1 MSAHSALKGSRL
13 RRGLVTV
20 TGLALA
26 GAFIALGGA
35 ATAAPGP
42 TADQVRQKINKLMS
56 QLDRVDQQYDQSMV
70 QLSTAT
76 TRLNM
81 INRRL
86 SQAQHSFEAMRLAI
100 TQIASAAYEQ
110 GDLNSTIAM
119 LGTDNPQVVLDRAD
133 LLSHLSSDRRAQMS
147 AFITAAKTLRDSQ
160 QQQRRTKA
168 AIAQLE
174 KQKAAQKAH
183 LQHLVAKNRAELRK
197 LTTPA
202 PSTPST
208 PRTATTPVAGSGA
221 ARIAVQYALSKIGDP
236 YVYGASGPSSFD
248 CSGLVMAAWAAAGV
262 SIPRTTYEQWSAL
275 PHVASS
281 SIQPGDLLLYDA
293 EGHVAIYVG
302 NGNIVDAPQPG
313 MTVEEIPMSTPWYAS
328 TFNGAVRP

>member
-202 PSTPST
+202 PSFSTHCPRSAIRMCMAPAGRVASTARGSSWLLGRPLGFRSPVQPMNSGQPFRMWRVQASSLETCCSMT
-208 PRTATTPVAGSGA
+208 PRATWPSMSGTAISWTLRSLA
-221 ARIAVQYALSKIGDP
+221 
-236 YVYGASGPSSFD
+236 
-248 CSGLVMAAWAAAGV
+248 
-262 SIPRTTYEQWSAL
+262 
-275 PHVASS
+275 
-281 SIQPGDLLLYDA
+281 
-293 EGHVAIYVG
+293 
-302 NGNIVDAPQPG
+302 
-313 MTVEEIPMSTPWYAS
+313 
-328 TFNGAVRP
+328 